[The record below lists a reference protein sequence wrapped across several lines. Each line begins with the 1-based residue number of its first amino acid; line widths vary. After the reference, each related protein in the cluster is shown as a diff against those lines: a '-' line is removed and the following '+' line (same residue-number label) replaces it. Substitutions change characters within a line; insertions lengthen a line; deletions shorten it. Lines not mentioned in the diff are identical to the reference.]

1 MRFKPN
7 AAQASSMAK
16 PTADKFEEQYDA
28 TAAEADATAA
38 KAETAIRI
46 SNGAE
51 LETKYGDILAPMA
64 DANPSALRLCG
75 TLKKLTPPVLV
86 TDGVA
91 KEWF

>member
-1 MRFKPN
+1 
-7 AAQASSMAK
+7 MAK

-51 LETKYGDILAPMA
+51 LETKYGDILGPMA
-64 DANPSALRLCG
+64 DANPSAFRLKLEYQGRG
-75 TLKKLTPPVLV
+75 TPHVHIAAW
-86 TDGVA
+86 VA
-91 KEWF
+91 EERRANEYDEASD